1 MKKKSIKK
9 NLKKKVKSSYETHDL
24 GHETELPHRRK
35 TSKNHEVKFSTIKK
49 KQIVI
54 IRTMTKCGI
63 ETK

>member
-49 KQIVI
+49 K
-54 IRTMTKCGI
+54 
-63 ETK
+63 